1 MEASASSFYEGSK
14 AALPDDGTVD
24 SNALCFVSRIRTAT
38 IRPEAKV
45 RLAINQMAACTPTAS
60 ATIPANSA
68 PMA

>member
-1 MEASASSFYEGSK
+1 MAGLPGDESVDSK
-14 AALPDDGTVD
+14 AVR
-24 SNALCFVSRIRTAT
+24 FVSRIRTAT

-45 RLAINQMAACTPTAS
+45 RLAINQMAAFNPTAS